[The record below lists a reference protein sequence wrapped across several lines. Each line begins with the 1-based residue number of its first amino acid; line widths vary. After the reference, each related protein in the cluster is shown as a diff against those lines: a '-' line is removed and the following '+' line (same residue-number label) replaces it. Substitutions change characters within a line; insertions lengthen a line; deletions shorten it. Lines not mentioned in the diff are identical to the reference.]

1 MRTRYRI
8 RYVDPAALLERRQRR
23 MKRWRIAA
31 GILVLAGVTVT
42 GVLLFAA

>member
-8 RYVDPAALLERRQRR
+8 RYVDPAALLARKQRR

-31 GILVLAGVTVT
+31 GILVVTGITVP
-42 GVLLFAA
+42 GVLLFTA